1 MSFELKDYG
10 WTEALDETMSGRLDD
25 GARLARVVSEA
36 RGSYG
41 LQTEE
46 GRLDA
51 RAMGGLRHRA
61 EGDSMLP
68 CVGDWVTWRRG
79 ENDDMAVI
87 ESVLP
92 RFSKLSRKVAGS
104 RAVEQVVA
112 ANVDCVLLVMG
123 LDGDYSPRRLE
134 RFLVMAWESGA
145 RPVVVLNKRD
155 LCRDVEERLDEI
167 GNIAAGVPVLA
178 LSAKEGELSDLD
190 DLLVSGETVVV
201 VGSSGVGK
209 STLINGLLGEE
220 RLATAEV
227 REGDDR
233 GRHTTTSRSL
243 VVLPSGALLIDSP
256 GIRELQLWDS
266 AAGLEDVF
274 DDIGQ
279 LAQACRFR
287 DCRHDGEPGC
297 VVVKAIEDGELDGAR
312 LRSLRGL
319 EQEARELERRRDVR
333 ASREADRRLGKLYRN
348 VLTEKKKTR
357 EH

>member
-1 MSFELKDYG
+1 MGFELKDYG
-10 WTEALDETMSGRLDD
+10 WTEALGESFSDCLED

-46 GRLDA
+46 GPLDG
-51 RAMGGLRHRA
+51 RATGALRHRA
-61 EGDSMLP
+61 DSDSVLP
-68 CVGDWVTWRRG
+68 CVGDWVTWTWG
-79 ENDDMAVI
+79 ENDDTVLI
-87 ESVLP
+87 DTVLP
-92 RFSKLSRKVAGS
+92 RFSKLSRKVSGA

-145 RPVVVLNKRD
+145 RPVVVLNKKD

-167 GNIAAGVPVLA
+167 HDIAAGVPVLA
-178 LSAKEGELSDLD
+178 VSAKKGDLSGLD
-190 DLLVSGETVVV
+190 DLLVPGETVVV

-209 STLINGLLGEE
+209 STLINCLLGEE
-220 RLATAEV
+220 RMATAGV
-227 REGDDR
+227 RVGDDR

-243 VVLPSGALLIDSP
+243 VALPSGALLIDNP

-266 AAGLEDVF
+266 AAGLQDAF
-274 DDIGQ
+274 DDIVQ

-297 VVVKAIEDGELDGAR
+297 VVEKAIEDGELDREVSESLMGAPYFR
-312 LRSLRGL
+312 RS
-319 EQEARELERRRDVR
+319 
-333 ASREADRRLGKLYRN
+333 RN
-348 VLTEKKKTR
+348 FS
-357 EH
+357 